1 MKKVIT
7 LVTALTILFGTMVA
21 VPHNENSQTSS
32 PLRQLILK
40 IHWYQSSR
48 RLNQRKILLLWA
60 GNRQEPMNIGCIW
73 CLNTRIAGTR
83 REPFLVL
90 KEAMSLEIY
99 LQTRSIIFA
108 CVLVPTRF
116 GERIAIAIIL
126 QLALLL
132 PPSVIARVV
141 QLRQRLRGGRPMVHM
156 AMRYK

>member
-21 VPHNENSQTSS
+21 VPHNEKFANIITAEAAYSENTLVPIVSS
-32 PLRQLILK
+32 IKSTQ
-40 IHWYQSSR
+40 
-48 RLNQRKILLLWA
+48 
-60 GNRQEPMNIGCIW
+60 
-73 CLNTRIAGTR
+73 NTITVRIAGTR